1 MSKWIEVPKNKDA
14 LAPYNFSAIVC
25 GTAKEGG
32 RFAEVMKPLREETQM
47 VLWNTITMHMLETPQ
62 SIEADMHLLKRLW
75 NSICDFFGFQP
86 WKFVTDQF
94 AAFLNYLKTLGVD
107 DETIDEIK
115 RELH

>member
-1 MSKWIEVPKNKDA
+1 MTKWIEVPENKDA
-14 LAPYNFSAIVC
+14 LAPYKFSAIIC

-32 RFAEVMKPLREETQM
+32 RFAEVMKPLRQETQM

-62 SIEADMHLLKRLW
+62 SIEANMNLFKQLW
-75 NSICDFFGFQP
+75 NSVCDFFGFKL

-94 AAFLNYLKTLGVD
+94 AVFLNYLKTLGVD
-107 DETIDEIK
+107 DETIDDIK